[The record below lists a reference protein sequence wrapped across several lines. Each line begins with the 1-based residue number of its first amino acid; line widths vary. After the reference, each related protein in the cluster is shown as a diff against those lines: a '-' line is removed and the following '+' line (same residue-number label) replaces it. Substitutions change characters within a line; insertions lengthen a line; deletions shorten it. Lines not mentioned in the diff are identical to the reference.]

1 MTSGRS
7 AAWRCSWRRAILP
20 GRPAPS
26 PTLSKCSRSLRFF
39 LGEASKWRLR
49 SALFLKVYESEGP
62 PPMDPSTMDA
72 ELHAMLLACFER
84 DPAARPS
91 ATELRTA
98 QTFMRGGA
106 Q

>member
-1 MTSGRS
+1 MTTVCH
-7 AAWRCSWRRAILP
+7 AWQVQ
-20 GRPAPS
+20 
-26 PTLSKCSRSLRFF
+26 KQ
-39 LGEASKWRLR
+39 K
-49 SALFLKVYESEGP
+49 
-62 PPMDPSTMDA
+62 

>member
-1 MTSGRS
+1 M
-7 AAWRCSWRRAILP
+7 
-20 GRPAPS
+20 
-26 PTLSKCSRSLRFF
+26 
-39 LGEASKWRLR
+39 GEASKWRLR